1 MRGRTPESSPVQAP
15 WRRTASLLGLVRSLG
30 LLLSAPQMTFSSSFA
45 ILAVHPVQAPPSAID
60 SGRTSPFLL
69 YWGRRDGNGGPLLD
83 QHLQAT
89 MKRPQLMGERA
100 SEKIIVQPQRR
111 QWRLKYSPKGWPSPP
126 GSHRASKR
134 VDTWGTMPLVHG
146 AWSSPRA
153 LPASLGGLT
162 KPVHMPLSQD
172 HSKGP
177 WEQGTLPEADPG
189 PSVSP
194 IFVFFFFFMFL
205 PLVHIQAYVA
215 FQMEASSAY
224 ISWSTGDHARERGHP
239 KFCLWCVC
247 CWWSEVK
254 VTQSCLTL
262 CAPMDYTVLGILQAR
277 ILEWVVVPFSSGSS
291 QPRDRTQVSG
301 SAGRLFLSW
310 APREPCC
317 RCRRGETQGA
327 CSLRSSQCLLIL
339 HAERLENWV
348 KSDTRPNI
356 SYHLDHSLFFGKN
369 AQVAGVALWPQP
381 APLSGS
387 HALPP
392 PPPER
397 RAVTHGMALHMAVG
411 FPEKIL
417 LICIR

>member
-194 IFVFFFFFMFL
+194 IFVFFFFFFHVLTTGSHPSICCL
-205 PLVHIQAYVA
+205 PDGGKLSLHLLEHRRPCSGERPPKILSMMCLLLV
-215 FQMEASSAY
+215 
-224 ISWSTGDHARERGHP
+224 
-239 KFCLWCVC
+239 K
-247 CWWSEVK
+247 WSESHSVM
-254 VTQSCLTL
+254 SDSL
-262 CAPMDYTVLGILQAR
+262 CPHGLYSPWNSPGQNTGVGRCSLLQR
-277 ILEWVVVPFSSGSS
+277 IFP
-291 QPRDRTQVSG
+291 
-301 SAGRLFLSW
+301 
-310 APREPCC
+310 
-317 RCRRGETQGA
+317 TQGSNPGLQQCRQTLPQLSPQGA
-327 CSLRSSQCLLIL
+327 LLPVQKGWDPGSLQS
-339 HAERLENWV
+339 A
-348 KSDTRPNI
+348 
-356 SYHLDHSLFFGKN
+356 LFSVPTN
-369 AQVAGVALWPQP
+369 SP
-381 APLSGS
+381 
-387 HALPP
+387 
-392 PPPER
+392 R
-397 RAVTHGMALHMAVG
+397 RA
-411 FPEKIL
+411 
-417 LICIR
+417 IRELS

>member
-1 MRGRTPESSPVQAP
+1 MTISPREPQGFKEGWHLGDDAFGP
-15 WRRTASLLGLVRSLG
+15 WSLKLPPGLASL
-30 LLLSAPQMTFSSSFA
+30 
-45 ILAVHPVQAPPSAID
+45 
-60 SGRTSPFLL
+60 SGRPHKTCPHASLP
-69 YWGRRDGNGGPLLD
+69 GPQQGPVGAGNTP
-83 QHLQAT
+83 
-89 MKRPQLMGERA
+89 R
-100 SEKIIVQPQRR
+100 
-111 QWRLKYSPKGWPSPP
+111 GWPRPFRQP
-126 GSHRASKR
+126 HLC
-134 VDTWGTMPLVHG
+134 V
-146 AWSSPRA
+146 
-153 LPASLGGLT
+153 
-162 KPVHMPLSQD
+162 
-172 HSKGP
+172 
-177 WEQGTLPEADPG
+177 
-189 PSVSP
+189 
-194 IFVFFFFFMFL
+194 FFFFMFL

-277 ILEWVVVPFSSGSS
+277 ILEWVAVPFSSGSS
-291 QPRDRTQVSG
+291 QPRDRTQVSS
-301 SAGRLFLSW
+301 SAGRLFPSW

-392 PPPER
+392 PPPRAKSCHTWDGSSHGR
-397 RAVTHGMALHMAVG
+397 RFSWEDFVNMN
-411 FPEKIL
+411 
-417 LICIR
+417 